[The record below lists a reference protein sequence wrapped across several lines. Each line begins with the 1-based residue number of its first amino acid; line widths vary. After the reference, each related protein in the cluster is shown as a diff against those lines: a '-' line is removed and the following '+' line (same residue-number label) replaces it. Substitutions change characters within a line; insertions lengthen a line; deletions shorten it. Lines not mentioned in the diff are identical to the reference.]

1 MAAITNKYATQILV
15 VSIVYSIVFTAL
27 GEYIAFRVA
36 FDLVLRAYFG

>member
-27 GEYIAFRVA
+27 GEYIALRVA
-36 FDLVLRAYFG
+36 FDLALRAYFG